1 MTAPEALQVVFLM
14 LTFATSGEEIEALRP
29 DPSEVMYLMCL
40 PGMQYVKW
48 ANRTDLDD
56 FWTDPLV
63 KRLYKNHI
71 HAMAS
76 RVNVYN
82 GEQPE
87 WCQFACCLS
96 WSCPYVYS

>member
-1 MTAPEALQVVFLM
+1 
-14 LTFATSGEEIEALRP
+14 
-29 DPSEVMYLMCL
+29 MCQ

-71 HAMAS
+71 HAMTS

-87 WCQFACCLS
+87 LVSARLLLVS
-96 WSCPYVYS
+96 SCPYVYS